1 MKNFC
6 CSRREMLDRLGG
18 GIGGLALM
26 DLLARKGLLAAERAK
41 NPLAPKPQQL
51 PAKAKAV
58 ISIFCYGGVSH
69 VDTFDPKPELF
80 KRQGEKMTGVGD
92 VIATM
97 GTPGGLMPSPWTFKK
112 YGQCGMEISGLFPH
126 IAQHADDLALI
137 RSMNAL
143 SPAHGPA
150 LFQMNTGTILAGAP
164 SVGSWVTY
172 GLGTENE
179 NLPGY
184 IVFTDNR
191 GGPINGAPNW
201 GNGYMPAAYQG
212 TQFRPSG
219 PPIVDLKPPAD
230 RSPEEQ
236 AAWLKFLNKL
246 NEQHLER
253 NPLDSELSARIYTYE
268 LAYKMQSYA
277 TDAIDVNKESAAT
290 RELYGIDD
298 DVTGYFGR
306 QALIARRP
314 TQRGVRYGLTYR
326 GHRKIEPSWD
336 AHWDLKG
343 NHEQHCAETDK
354 PIAGLI
360 EDLKSRGLFDS
371 TLIVWHSEFG
381 RLPISERM
389 DGRDHNASGF
399 SVWLAGGGVKGGT
412 IVGATDQ
419 YGYRATENPKS
430 VYDLHATILR
440 LMGLDFENL
449 TYRFNGRDMRLT
461 DVHGHLIP
469 EVLA

>member
-1 MKNFC
+1 MG
-6 CSRREMLDRLGG
+6 RLGG
-18 GIGGLALM
+18 GIANLAFL
-26 DLLARKGLLAAERAK
+26 DLLSRGGQAAPAK
-41 NPLAPKPQQL
+41 SPLAPRPQHF

-58 ISIFCYGGVSH
+58 ISIFCYGGVSQ
-69 VDTFDPKPELF
+69 VDTFDPKPELM
-80 KRQGEKMTGVGD
+80 KRQGETMTGVGN
-92 VIATM
+92 VVASM
-97 GTPGGLMPSPWTFKK
+97 GTPGGIMPSPWKFQKH
-112 YGQCGMEISGLFPH
+112 GQCGMEISELFPH
-126 IAQHADDLALI
+126 LSAHADDLALI

-150 LFQMNTGTILAGAP
+150 IFQMNTGTILAGAP

-179 NLPGY
+179 NLPGF
-184 IVFTDNR
+184 IVFTDYR

-212 TQFRPSG
+212 TQFRSSG
-219 PPIVDLKPPAD
+219 PPIVDLKPPVE

-236 AAWLKFLNKL
+236 ARWLKFLREL
-246 NEQHLER
+246 NERHREK
-253 NPLDSELSARIYTYE
+253 NPEDTELSARIYSYE
-268 LAYKMQSYA
+268 LAFKMQTSA
-277 TDAIDVNKESAAT
+277 AEAIDINRESEAT
-290 RELYGIDD
+290 RRLYGVDEPP
-298 DVTGYFGR
+298 TQYFGR
-306 QALIARRP
+306 QALMARRLIE
-314 TQRGVRYGLTYR
+314 RGVRFVQLYSG
-326 GHRKIEPSWD
+326 GGNFEPSWD

-360 EDLKSRGLFDS
+360 KDLKSRGLFDS

-389 DGRDHNASGF
+389 DGRDHNNNGF

-412 IVGATDQ
+412 IVGATDH
-419 YGYRATENPKS
+419 YGYRAVENPKT
-430 VYDLHATILR
+430 VYDLHATILH
-440 LMGLDFENL
+440 LMGLDFEKL

-469 EVLA
+469 EILA